1 MLGNTRSLSR
11 ERGGQGIKD
20 GGARRLPGPDSAAE
34 VGEGAGAGVVQHAAH
49 GAGTNV
55 VHYAVRGACLL

>member
-20 GGARRLPGPDSAAE
+20 GGARRLSGPDSAAE
-34 VGEGAGAGVVQHAAH
+34 VGEGAGVVQHDAH